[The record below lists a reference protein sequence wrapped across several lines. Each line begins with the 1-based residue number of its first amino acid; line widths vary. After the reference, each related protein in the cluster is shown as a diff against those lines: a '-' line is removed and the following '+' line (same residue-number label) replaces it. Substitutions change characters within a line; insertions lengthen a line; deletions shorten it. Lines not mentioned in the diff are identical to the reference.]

1 MKHII
6 PAVFGLCILLSGC
19 HSDAALKKAEDPEEA
34 AREFVRASLDG
45 QYDKALFYLYK
56 DSMNANQMILDK
68 WKSNYDLLPNADKV
82 NFKEASIIVKS
93 LDKVND
99 SASLFN
105 YSNSYKNKQQTIK
118 VIRSNGEWLVDLKD
132 PFTNSK

>member
-6 PAVFGLCILLSGC
+6 LAFSVCALFLACHNNAV
-19 HSDAALKKAEDPEEA
+19 LKKAEDPEEA

-45 QYDKALFYLYK
+45 NYDKAQFYLYH
-56 DSMNANQMILDK
+56 DSMKVNQMILDR
-68 WKSNYDLLPNADKV
+68 WKTGYDKLPNADKV

-99 SASLFN
+99 SSSLYT
-105 YSNSYKNKQQTIK
+105 YSNSYKNTPQTIK
-118 VIRSNGEWLVDLKD
+118 IIRSNGEWLVDLKD
-132 PFTNSK
+132 PFTSTK